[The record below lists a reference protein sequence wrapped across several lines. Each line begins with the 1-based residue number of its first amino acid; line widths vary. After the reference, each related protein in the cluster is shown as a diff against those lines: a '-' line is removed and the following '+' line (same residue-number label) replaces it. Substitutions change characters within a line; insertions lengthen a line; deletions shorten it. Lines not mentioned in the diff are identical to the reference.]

1 MILGKTS
8 SASYLITVAGLIV
21 VLGALYGWALEP
33 SAEPEEALESHGEP
47 GVLVGVGA
55 APAAGALG
63 SVAEAGSP
71 TGALGSGAEAGSATG
86 GPDAGN
92 EERGD
97 PGGGASG
104 TGNGSAGNGSAG
116 GAEGEA

>member
-1 MILGKTS
+1 
-8 SASYLITVAGLIV
+8 LIV

-33 SAEPEEALESHGEP
+33 SAEPEETHESLGDP

-55 APAAGALG
+55 APTTGALASG
-63 SVAEAGSP
+63 AEAGSP
-71 TGALGSGAEAGSATG
+71 TVALGSGAEAGSLAG

-97 PGGGASG
+97 PLGRASG
-104 TGNGSAGNGSAG
+104 TGNGSSGPG
-116 GAEGEA
+116 EGEA